1 MKNRIL
7 MALFLLAAMFL
18 LAGCRT
24 ETIVYGDNLETAET
38 AVIFY
43 PGGRVDPGAYGQ
55 LLQMISDR
63 GIPVIVARMPLN
75 LAILHGSAAS
85 DIVKEHPEVDHWI
98 LAGHSL
104 GGYMASGWVAKHK
117 GGADGLILLAAYP
130 TREIDV
136 PVLSI
141 YGSAD
146 GVLNRDKYEK
156 GMKMIPALEEHVIE
170 GGNHCQFGDYGFQK
184 GDGEASISRTQQMET
199 AASLMLSFIKAVTE

>member
-1 MKNRIL
+1 MKKCIL
-7 MALFLLAAMFL
+7 MALFLLAAVFL

-24 ETIVYGDNLETAET
+24 ETIVYGDNINTADT

-43 PGGRVDPGAYGQ
+43 PGGKVDPGAYGQ
-55 LLQMISDR
+55 LLEMVADQ

-85 DIVKEHPEVDHWI
+85 DILKEYPEVDHWI

-104 GGYMASGWVAKHK
+104 GGYMASEWVAKHS
-117 GGADGLILLAAYP
+117 GSADGLILLAAYP
-130 TREIDV
+130 TKEIPV

-146 GVLNRDKYEK
+146 GVMKRDKYEN
-156 GMKMIPALEEHVIE
+156 GMKMIPSLEEHVIE
-170 GGNHCQFGDYGFQK
+170 GGNHCQFGDYGLQK

-199 AASLMLSFIKAVTE
+199 AAALMVSFIRTVTQ